1 MASPPHLERN
11 PLPPQNSDIGP
22 AQFMHEITHLGG
34 LPAHR
39 ENKGIRFR
47 QDPELPEG
55 VSRRALPMVD
65 QGTIK
70 QGVAIDKV
78 SADQQYPIHRDK
90 VNSLGRQVESRH
102 KSAGSIVF
110 NATENPLERY
120 PPPEPNN
127 DLGPAQH
134 MLQLTHTGGLPAQR
148 EQRGIKFRQDP
159 ELPEGVSRRALP
171 MVDQGT
177 LKQGVAIDKVSADQQ
192 YPIRRDKVNS
202 LGRQIDSRHRS
213 AGSITMS
220 LPNQDLDRCP
230 APEPNNDL
238 GPAQYLLQLTHT
250 GGLPAYRENKG
261 IRFRQDPELP
271 EGISRRA
278 LPMVDQGT
286 IKQGVPISEVAPY
299 QQYPLRLGSSMGRQV
314 LSTCKSAGSI
324 TMSRKIG
331 ESSRAPP
338 PVTADTNG
346 PAQFNL
352 SQSIGTMPPYNPKV
366 TTMTKRQLRE
376 KGNALFRLSLPKNN
390 SISDWLVEHG
400 KTDLKIKKARGTGKL
415 VTSTGYG
422 GKKKIR
428 KKAKDPNEDD
438 DYVPP
443 DKRKSA
449 KDEIKSIAEWL
460 KKNGEPS
467 RKNIFKA
474 EFEH

>member
-1 MASPPHLERN
+1 
-11 PLPPQNSDIGP
+11 
-22 AQFMHEITHLGG
+22 
-34 LPAHR
+34 
-39 ENKGIRFR
+39 
-47 QDPELPEG
+47 
-55 VSRRALPMVD
+55 MVD
-65 QGTIK
+65 QGTVK

-78 SADQQYPIHRDK
+78 SGEQQYPINPSK

-102 KSAGSIVF
+102 KSAGSITF
-110 NATENPLERY
+110 NATETPLPRC

-127 DLGPAQH
+127 NLGPAQYL
-134 MLQLTHTGGLPAQR
+134 LQLTHTGGLPAQR

-159 ELPEGVSRRALP
+159 ELPEGVSRRSLP

-177 LKQGVAIDKVSADQQ
+177 LKQGVAIDKVSGGQQ
-192 YPIRRDKVNS
+192 YPINPSKVNS
-202 LGRQIDSRHRS
+202 LGKQVDSRHKS

-230 APEPNNDL
+230 APEPNNNL

-286 IKQGVPISEVAPY
+286 VKQGVAISKVLPY
-299 QQYPLRLGSSMGRQV
+299 QQYPVKVGSSMGRQF

-324 TMSRKIG
+324 TMSRKMG
-331 ESSRAPP
+331 ESTRAPP
-338 PVTADTNG
+338 RVTADTNG

-352 SQSIGTMPPYNPKV
+352 SQNMGTMSPYNPKV
-366 TTMTKRQLRE
+366 TTLTKREMRE
-376 KGNALFRLSLPKNN
+376 KGDKLFKLSMPKND
-390 SISDWLVEHG
+390 SISDWLMEHG
-400 KTDLKIKKARGTGKL
+400 KTDLKIKKSRGMGKL
-415 VTSTGYG
+415 VTNTGYG

-438 DYVPP
+438 AYVPP
-443 DKRKSA
+443 EKKSA
-449 KDEIKSIAEWL
+449 KDEIKSIADWL
-460 KKNGEPS
+460 KKNGEPGK
-467 RKNIFKA
+467 KNIFRAQYERREPDKSRGMVKPT
-474 EFEH
+474 FISVIPKYKY